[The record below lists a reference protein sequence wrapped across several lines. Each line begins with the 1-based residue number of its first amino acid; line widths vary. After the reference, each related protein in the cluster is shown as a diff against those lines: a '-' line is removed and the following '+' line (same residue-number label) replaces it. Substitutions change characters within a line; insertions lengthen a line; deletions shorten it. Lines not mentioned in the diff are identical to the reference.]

1 MKNGAYNA
9 RPEGACMGGLGG
21 AVAPILWSSYKS
33 IGKLKKTL
41 SQNYRNCI
49 LPNLEPAQKFDPYLG
64 LVGVWARPPVPLL
77 LWVNF
82 WRSWSIYKKW
92 MYSSRSGPWTKNL
105 ILPNL
110 VPDQKFGLSLEE
122 LELDQIPRT

>member
-49 LPNLEPAQKFDPYLG
+49 LPNLEPAQKFEPYFG
-64 LVGVWARPPVPLL
+64 TGWSFGPCPPVPIITRVQL
-77 LWVNF
+77 
-82 WRSWSIYKKW
+82 
-92 MYSSRSGPWTKNL
+92 
-105 ILPNL
+105 
-110 VPDQKFGLSLEE
+110 LEE
-122 LELDQIPRT
+122 LEHL